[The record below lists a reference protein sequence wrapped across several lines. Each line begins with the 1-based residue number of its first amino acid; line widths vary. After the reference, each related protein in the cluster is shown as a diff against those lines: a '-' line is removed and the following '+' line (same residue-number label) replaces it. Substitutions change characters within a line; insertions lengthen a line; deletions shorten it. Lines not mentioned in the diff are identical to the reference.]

1 MRDITDIKKAE
12 EALKESEKKFRNYI
26 ESSGDI
32 MYVVDENLK
41 FLYGNRKYL
50 KRRGLT
56 KKELFGK
63 KYNDFHLDD
72 GTGKFNERVKAVLKS
87 GKPIVYEYQSEIDGR
102 YFLRTISPVRDAETK
117 RVESITVIS
126 RDITNRKKAE
136 KKLKQVVKQEK
147 VYLRKMEHYNKQ
159 LKESQVASLNIMEDL
174 SGEIEQHKQTEDMLH
189 ASEIKYCSLFENIR
203 CGFALHE
210 IVFDKRDKPKN
221 YIFLEVNKVFE
232 ELTGLKKK
240 DVIGRNAKD
249 VMPGI
254 KNNPA
259 NLIQKYD
266 EVSLKGENIFF
277 ESFSEPL
284 KKWYSVMAY
293 KPEENQ
299 FAIIFNDITDR
310 KNNELEIWKSHKQL
324 RKLAAHLEDVREEE
338 RTIIARNIHD
348 ELGQLATALKMDVSW
363 LQKQLPKEN
372 QLWIEKTQTIS
383 DLVDMTSSEI
393 QRICSELRPGAL
405 DDLGLED
412 ALIWYVSE
420 YNKRTGTVCKLLIEY
435 DLALLNKQ
443 LSVAV
448 YRMIQEALTNVRRH
462 AKASKV
468 TVSLT
473 DENGKLKL
481 MIKDNGIGI
490 TQEKIDNP
498 TSFGLIGIEE
508 RALSMNGYAEISGSE
523 GKGTTLMIVLGIGNS

>member
-1 MRDITDIKKAE
+1 
-12 EALKESEKKFRNYI
+12 
-26 ESSGDI
+26 
-32 MYVVDENLK
+32 
-41 FLYGNRKYL
+41 
-50 KRRGLT
+50 
-56 KKELFGK
+56 
-63 KYNDFHLDD
+63 
-72 GTGKFNERVKAVLKS
+72 
-87 GKPIVYEYQSEIDGR
+87 
-102 YFLRTISPVRDAETK
+102 
-117 RVESITVIS
+117 
-126 RDITNRKKAE
+126 
-136 KKLKQVVKQEK
+136 
-147 VYLRKMEHYNKQ
+147 
-159 LKESQVASLNIMEDL
+159 
-174 SGEIEQHKQTEDMLH
+174 
-189 ASEIKYCSLFENIR
+189 
-203 CGFALHE
+203 
-210 IVFDKRDKPKN
+210 
-221 YIFLEVNKVFE
+221 
-232 ELTGLKKK
+232 
-240 DVIGRNAKD
+240 
-249 VMPGI
+249 
-254 KNNPA
+254 
-259 NLIQKYD
+259 
-266 EVSLKGENIFF
+266 LKGEDIFF

-299 FAIIFNDITDR
+299 FAIIFNDISDR

-372 QLWIEKTQTIS
+372 QLWVAKTQTIS

-435 DLALLNKQ
+435 DLTLLTKGH
-443 LSVAV
+443 STAI

-468 TVSLT
+468 TISIAG
-473 DENGKLKL
+473 ENDKLK
-481 MIKDNGIGI
+481 IKIRDNGIGI
-490 TQEKIDNP
+490 TQEKIDNS

-508 RALSMNGYAEISGSE
+508 RALSMNGYSRISGSE
-523 GKGTTLMIVLGIGNS
+523 GKGTTLMIVLGIGK